1 MNIKIIVANNDILY
15 SNLSNTILENKSKI
29 ESKIEIIK
37 ISENKLNSF
46 IYKNKVKDNFIIID
60 TLTSIS
66 FCINIIKNII
76 NKIDNK
82 NIIILVVDS
91 RKIIEFLNQND
102 NQIVFRKHTKNIIS
116 LLDILNIVSDSIRET
131 FDLEKEI
138 DNILWKLGF
147 ASYFKGTIYLKD
159 AIMMS
164 FYNKTLL
171 YDVNSLIQNI
181 AQKHNIFNITIVRS
195 IMDKT
200 LNNILDLVDTTII
213 YNIFG
218 DFYDGRKISLK
229 YFINLCV
236 YYLEEK
242 NFYSLNKKRTTHS

>member
-1 MNIKIIVANNDILY
+1 
-15 SNLSNTILENKSKI
+15 
-29 ESKIEIIK
+29 
-37 ISENKLNSF
+37 
-46 IYKNKVKDNFIIID
+46 
-60 TLTSIS
+60 
-66 FCINIIKNII
+66 
-76 NKIDNK
+76 
-82 NIIILVVDS
+82 
-91 RKIIEFLNQND
+91 
-102 NQIVFRKHTKNIIS
+102 
-116 LLDILNIVSDSIRET
+116 
-131 FDLEKEI
+131 
-138 DNILWKLGF
+138 
-147 ASYFKGTIYLKD
+147 
-159 AIMMS
+159 MS

-171 YDVNSLIQNI
+171 YDVNLLIQNI